1 MARKETKEK
10 ETTGGELTDTPN
22 EKYRK
27 FFERFEEIETVSA
40 DEYKPVHLIGFF
52 AKRYQETF
60 GTPYKFKFNS
70 PSPAK
75 CFEVFQIKKL
85 AYLLTNQPKLLKDYI
100 EWIYQEKAIK
110 SKRRFTSISFLTNE
124 DNIREF
130 KFGVLL
136 AGKRNLEVNRAT
148 LLPSNYRSVL
158 TDAGLEFIKTYG
170 DLAFATYMEPPPA
183 TLSSALSALEG
194 LGFEIDL
201 LKRIT

>member
-1 MARKETKEK
+1 MVRKETKEK
-10 ETTGGELTDTPN
+10 ETAGGELTDVPN
-22 EKYRK
+22 DKYRK
-27 FFERFEEIETVSA
+27 FFERFVEVETVSA

-70 PSPAK
+70 PSPSK

-100 EWIYQEKAIK
+100 EWIYQEKAVK

-148 LLPSNYRSVL
+148 ILPSNYRDVL
-158 TDAGLEFIKTYG
+158 INAGLGFVKTYG
-170 DLAFATYMEPPPA
+170 DLAFATHMSPA
-183 TLSSALSALEG
+183 PETLSIALTALEG
-194 LGFEIDL
+194 LGLEIEL

>member
-1 MARKETKEK
+1 MVRKETKEK
-10 ETTGGELTDTPN
+10 ETTGGELTDVPN
-22 EKYRK
+22 DKYRK
-27 FFERFEEIETVSA
+27 FFERFVEIETVSP

-52 AKRYQETF
+52 VKRYQETF

-70 PSPAK
+70 PSPSK

-100 EWIYQEKAIK
+100 EWIYQEKAGK

-124 DNIREF
+124 ENIREF

-148 LLPSNYRSVL
+148 NLPSSYRDALV
-158 TDAGLEFIKTYG
+158 DAGLGFIKTYG
-170 DLAFATYMEPPPA
+170 DLAFATHMSPAPA
-183 TLSSALSALEG
+183 TLSTALTTLEG
-194 LGFEIDL
+194 LGLEIAL

>member
-10 ETTGGELTDTPN
+10 EATGGDLTDVPN

-27 FFERFEEIETVSA
+27 FFERFAETDTIDVEEWKT
-40 DEYKPVHLIGFF
+40 VHLIGFF
-52 AKRYQETF
+52 VKRYQETF

-70 PSPAK
+70 PSPSK
-75 CFEVFQIKKL
+75 CFEVFQAKRL
-85 AYLLTNQPKLLKDYI
+85 AYLLTSQPKLLKDYI
-100 EWIYQEKAIK
+100 EWIYQEKAGK

-148 LLPSNYRSVL
+148 NLPSNYRGIL
-158 TDAGLEFIKTYG
+158 DQAGLSFIKTYG
-170 DLAFATYMEPPPA
+170 DLAFATHMDPA
-183 TLSSALSALEG
+183 PETLATALTALEG
-194 LGFEIDL
+194 LGLEIDL